1 MIQGFLGWVG
11 QGTKAI
17 QGEGEG
23 NELAVYTLVY
33 SPYTKSTLVYTPV
46 YRLYTAVYR
55 PYTPR
60 IQAVYRANTVFV
72 PTQYHPFT
80 R

>member
-33 SPYTKSTLVYTPV
+33 SPYTKVDTRIHPRLPVIYRRVQAVYTP
-46 YRLYTAVYR
+46 YTG
-55 PYTPR
+55 R
-60 IQAVYRANTVFV
+60 I
-72 PTQYHPFT
+72 PG
-80 R
+80 